1 MTYSRLQRERECGSR
16 RVYLPSP
23 VFSRGLFLTQ
33 SPSNVW
39 PYRMYLLWSEPK
51 YLHVFFRWLCTVSP
65 PVCFRALWLL
75 FTTLSC
81 FALPGFDVNEWI
93 ILDTLARPDV
103 PMVMLNG
110 NLDKVRKGAS

>member
-1 MTYSRLQRERECGSR
+1 MFFFAGY
-16 RVYLPSP
+16 RVS
-23 VFSRGLFLTQ
+23 SC
-33 SPSNVW
+33 
-39 PYRMYLLWSEPK
+39 LL
-51 YLHVFFRWLCTVSP
+51 
-65 PVCFRALWLL
+65 RALWLL